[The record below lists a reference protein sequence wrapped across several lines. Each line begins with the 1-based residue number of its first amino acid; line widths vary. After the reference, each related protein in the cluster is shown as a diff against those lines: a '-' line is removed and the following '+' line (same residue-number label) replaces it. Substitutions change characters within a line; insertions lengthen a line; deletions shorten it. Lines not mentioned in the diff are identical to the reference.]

1 MKVTNSLNS
10 IYELMAPAG
19 NYSMLATAINAG
31 ADAVY
36 FGLKDYSMRA
46 SSKNFTLDE
55 LDEMREL
62 CDSSPRKVKMYLTL
76 NTIIYDEELEQLEKI
91 IIQAK
96 DKIDAII
103 CWDHAVM
110 LLCKKYRIPFFIS
123 TQASVANTKAAE
135 YYKALGAQRV
145 VLSRELNLQQI
156 KSISKIIDV
165 ECFVHGAMCVAISGR
180 CFMSQFTYNKSA
192 NRGECNQ
199 NCRRNYTVTDSAG
212 HELAVENSH
221 VLSAKDLCA
230 LPFIEKMKEAGVI
243 SFKIEG
249 RGRDARYVDIVTSVY
264 RQALDE
270 TLSPEEIREKISEL
284 EKVFNRQFSSGFY
297 LGQPTAYDFSTTE
310 NNAATELKRSLGTI
324 VNYYAK
330 NQVAS
335 IKLITDLKIGDKIV
349 VIGNKTGIKTVTV
362 SSMEVENKPIENAH
376 KGEMVGVKFPGIR
389 KGDSVYKIVPRD

>member
-1 MKVTNSLNS
+1 MINALKP

-19 NYSMLATAINAG
+19 NFSMLAAAINAG

-46 SSKNFTLDE
+46 SSKNFATDE
-55 LDEMREL
+55 LDQMKEL

-76 NTIIYDEELEQLEKI
+76 NTIIFDEELEQLEQI
-91 IIQAK
+91 IIQIK
-96 DKIDAII
+96 EKIDAVI

-110 LLCKKYRIPFFIS
+110 LLCKKYKIPFFIS

-135 YYKALGAQRV
+135 YYKELGAQRV
-145 VLSRELNLQQI
+145 VLARELDLKQI
-156 KSISKIIDV
+156 KNISKIIDV

-199 NCRRNYTVTDSAG
+199 NCRRNYKITDNAG
-212 HELAVENSH
+212 HELLIENSH
-221 VLSAKDLCA
+221 VMSAKDLCT
-230 LPFIEKMKEAGVI
+230 LPFIEKMKEAGVM

-264 RQALDE
+264 RQALDK
-270 TLSPEEIREKISEL
+270 TLSQKEIKDKINEL

-297 LGQPTAYDFSTTE
+297 LGQPTSYDFSTTE
-310 NNAATELKRSLGTI
+310 NNAATEIKRTLGTI
-324 VNYYAK
+324 VNYYSK

-335 IKLITDLKIGDKIV
+335 IKLITDLAIGDKIV
-349 VIGNKTGIKTVTV
+349 AIGNKTGIKTEIV
-362 SSMEVENKPIENAH
+362 SSMEVENKPIEKAQ
-376 KGEMVGVKFPGIR
+376 KGDLVGVKIPGIR
-389 KGDSVYKIVPRD
+389 KSDTVYKIVPRE